1 MNNESFRETL
11 RRLGAGK
18 GDRLLLG
25 LSGGADS
32 MCLLQLLRAFCE
44 EEGCFLAAAHVN
56 HMLRGEEA
64 LGDEA
69 FVKDVCARLG
79 VPLYCTREDV
89 RAKAAASGEGEEECG
104 RRLRYAFF
112 RSCGDFTWILTAHN
126 LNDNAETVL
135 WNLTRGSGLAGVC
148 GIPEKR
154 GNILRPLLRFSRE
167 EIEAYCR
174 KEGLPYRIDST
185 NSEDT
190 YTRNRIRR
198 RILPE
203 LCRINPAFLQAV
215 RRFTDSAR
223 EDEDFFQCLAENFLR
238 GNDCN
243 KGLNIIK
250 LKELEPA
257 VRRRVLRLFAERE
270 AGVVPER
277 RHMEQMEQMLRAGE
291 GAVCLPGGRR
301 IRVQGGILTACEE
314 ILASPPEPVPLR
326 KGGLSFGQKQV
337 TVRILSEKAGKSR
350 VVNSLAN
357 TLVLDYDKILSNP
370 VIRSRREGDYFRRA
384 GRNAGKSLKKLFN
397 EARVP
402 PEQRAL
408 LAVLADDEGVLAV
421 EGFGV
426 SERAAVSGK
435 TERILVLSI
444 DGSWENLAESIK
456 ENRG

>member
-32 MCLLQLLRAFCE
+32 MCLLHLLRAFCE

-89 RAKAAASGEGEEECG
+89 RAEAAASGEGEEECG

-135 WNLTRGSGLAGVC
+135 WHLTRGSGLAGVC

-154 GNILRPLLRFSRE
+154 GNILRPLLRCSRE

-174 KEGLPYRIDST
+174 KEGIPYRTDST

-215 RRFTDSAR
+215 CRFTDSAR
-223 EDEDFFQCLAENFLR
+223 EDEDFFKCLAENFLR

-243 KGLNIIK
+243 KGLNIIE

-270 AGVVPER
+270 TGIVPER
-277 RHMEQMEQMLRAGE
+277 RHMERMEQMLRAGE

-301 IRVQGGILTACEE
+301 IRVLGETLTVREE
-314 ILASPPEPVPLR
+314 IPASPPEPVSLR
-326 KGGLSFGQKQV
+326 EGGLSFGQKQV
-337 TVRILSEKAGKSR
+337 TVRILSGKSR

-402 PEQRAL
+402 PEQRAF

-435 TERILVLSI
+435 TERFLVLSI
-444 DGSWENLAESIK
+444 ESRENRAESIK
-456 ENRG
+456 GNRG